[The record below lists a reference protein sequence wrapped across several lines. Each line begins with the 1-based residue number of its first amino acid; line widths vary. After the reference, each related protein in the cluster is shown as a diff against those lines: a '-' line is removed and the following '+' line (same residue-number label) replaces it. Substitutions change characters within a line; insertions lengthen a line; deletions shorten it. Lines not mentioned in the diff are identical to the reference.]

1 MLLSHGKRRKK
12 LRYSFTMEAEEYS
25 GKPYSPSK
33 EKSNKNKTT
42 KDSDPIKM
50 NLVNVPI
57 KVLLAH
63 NSIQPRWRVREVEG
77 GIYDFNGTC
86 GTYVWYPFSSVLSY
100 MKNIVVIRAFL
111 VAQTIKDLPAVL
123 ETWN

>member
-1 MLLSHGKRRKK
+1 
-12 LRYSFTMEAEEYS
+12 MEAEEYS

-57 KVLLAH
+57 KVLLAY

-86 GTYVWYPFSSVLSY
+86 GTYVWYHLIIYFLSF
-100 MKNIVVIRAFL
+100 FL
-111 VAQTIKDLPAVL
+111 CAILYEEYCGNQGFPGGSDDKGSACSLGDLEL
-123 ETWN
+123 MFYISMRI

>member
-1 MLLSHGKRRKK
+1 
-12 LRYSFTMEAEEYS
+12 MEAEEYS

-57 KVLLAH
+57 KVLLAY